1 MKILLLLG
9 GLLTSGFIRA
19 QSRVIQGVVCDSYSG
34 EFLPSATI
42 TVKGS
47 GKAVTANAHGAFS
60 LPVPA
65 ATRNTILI
73 ISYSGYETDTMMV
86 NPAQDNYR
94 VKLMPSVNNMHD
106 VVVTTGVSK
115 ATLVKESPIQVM
127 VISARTIDRATEEN
141 IIDALAQSAPGFN
154 SVKTGP
160 GVSKPFIH
168 GLGYNRVLTLYD
180 GVRQESQQ
188 WGDEHGIVVDDY
200 NIERAEIIKGPA
212 SLLYGSDAL
221 AGVMSLFPVM
231 PYNTHGKVIGRYT
244 SEYQNNNGLTGNGI
258 RFIYGNGPWSYALRG
273 SYRIAKNYHSPVDG
287 WVYNTNFRTTN
298 ASLTIQYRAA
308 SGFTTLN
315 FNLYDTKQGIPDG
328 SRDSITRQFT
338 RQVYEIGAQPGD
350 DIKERPVVPYD
361 SLNSY
366 VLSPLHQRIR
376 DYKFYSNNHYEIGK
390 GYLDVQL
397 AFTQNLRSEFSHP
410 TNRDQAGLLVR
421 LNTMNYGLRYTKRIF
436 AGTEM
441 TLGINGMYQDNKNLN
456 ATDFPIPNF
465 KLLDVGPYL
474 YIKKKW
480 ERWTLSGGMRFD
492 SRALKGNNFYTR
504 RDPGTGFFK
513 QVESV
518 DTTGAFL
525 QFPAFNKT
533 FAGFSFSAGATFLLN
548 QQISFKAN
556 VVRGFRAPNISE
568 FASNGLDPGAHIVYL
583 GNRNAAPEFSL
594 QEDFGME
601 MQYRDISVYVSIFN
615 NYIQN
620 YLYESQE
627 TDGQGNPVVIVPG
640 NKTFRYEQSSADL
653 FGLEA
658 TVTLHP
664 EKFKGFSF
672 ENSFSFINGYN
683 LDSKYKNT
691 GMNGRYL
698 PFIPPVHLVS
708 GISQEFRTSS
718 SVFTSLTIKGTAN
731 FNAAQNHFLALNKTE
746 TSTPGYTLFNA
757 GILAT
762 IKYNNNFSLQ
772 FQVQCNNLLN
782 ATYQSNQSRL
792 KYFEYYQAS
801 PNGYLGIYG
810 MGRNICTKL
819 IIPF

>member
-1 MKILLLLG
+1 MKFVILLGSLLIPS
-9 GLLTSGFIRA
+9 LIIAQIRT
-19 QSRVIQGVVCDSYSG
+19 IKGVVSDSYSR
-34 EFLPSATI
+34 EYLPAATI
-42 TVKGS
+42 TINGP
-47 GKAVTANAHGAFS
+47 GTGVTTDNHGAFT
-60 LPVPA
+60 L
-65 ATRNTILI
+65 TIPSTLDVRRLI
-73 ISYSGYETDTMMV
+73 ISYSGYETDSIEVSPSENNYLVFLLPLV
-86 NPAQDNYR
+86 NTLQN
-94 VKLMPSVNNMHD
+94 
-106 VVVTTGVSK
+106 VVVTTGVSR
-115 ATLVKESPIQVM
+115 ATLVKENPVPI
-127 VISARTIDRATEEN
+127 ILITARVIDRATEEN
-141 IIDALAQSAPGFN
+141 IFDVLAQSAPGFN
-154 SVKTGP
+154 TVKTGP

-421 LNTMNYGLRYTKRIF
+421 LNTMNYGLRYTKKIF

-533 FAGFSFSAGATFLLN
+533 FAGFSFSAGATFILN

-556 VVRGFRAPNISE
+556 VARGFRAPNISE
-568 FASNGLDPGAHIVYL
+568 FASNRSEERSCRERV
-583 GNRNAAPEFSL
+583 
-594 QEDFGME
+594 
-601 MQYRDISVYVSIFN
+601 
-615 NYIQN
+615 
-620 YLYESQE
+620 
-627 TDGQGNPVVIVPG
+627 
-640 NKTFRYEQSSADL
+640 
-653 FGLEA
+653 
-658 TVTLHP
+658 
-664 EKFKGFSF
+664 
-672 ENSFSFINGYN
+672 
-683 LDSKYKNT
+683 
-691 GMNGRYL
+691 
-698 PFIPPVHLVS
+698 
-708 GISQEFRTSS
+708 
-718 SVFTSLTIKGTAN
+718 
-731 FNAAQNHFLALNKTE
+731 
-746 TSTPGYTLFNA
+746 
-757 GILAT
+757 
-762 IKYNNNFSLQ
+762 
-772 FQVQCNNLLN
+772 
-782 ATYQSNQSRL
+782 
-792 KYFEYYQAS
+792 
-801 PNGYLGIYG
+801 
-810 MGRNICTKL
+810 
-819 IIPF
+819 